1 MASRHSYTVE
11 PMASPAPVVT
21 LPPGRVAPRGR
32 SRVSGRLARPISRG
46 VHPCRAV
53 PAPGVVDAAVDL
65 GISLAGADAVDTFA
79 ASSMADALSGT
90 GIPEWQIYYGFIAG
104 LTPCVIAAYEF
115 GKRIIIQRRCE
126 LCGGSGLI
134 QKGRYMRKCTS
145 CGGFLPWQSWELFF
159 TSDAGNGSR
168 VRAPKGQTSVF
179 YDVEAARKDG
189 AEQAARAREAEAAAG
204 AAKARVKPSSLA
216 SIDFDDDMFV
226 GAGEGAPEPVMQTCD
241 EDDQAAME
249 SVLSTFGAS
258 EKTAT
263 APGEDD
269 EVEERE
275 AAAAAPRRPSTLAS
289 MDLDDD
295 DWMNAD
301 LSAKAAPEPVM
312 QTCDEDDQ
320 AAMESVLSAITGAE
334 KDDRE
339 EEVRR
344 PATLASMDF
353 DDDMLTGS
361 AGEGG
366 FEPVMQTCDEDDQAA
381 MESVLF
387 RFNGQNEIESVEEKR
402 KPSTLASI
410 DFDDDMFV
418 GAGDGVPEPVMQTC
432 DEDDQAAME
441 NVLSTFGTKRRDA
454 AADNDD
460 DDEGKGGRRD
470 VLAGCVA
477 LFSALALAPTA
488 TAADIVDTGGY
499 MSFEE
504 LEARARAAYRAKRL
518 DEARDLLTRI
528 IGMEPED
535 GTWRERRAQ
544 VLVDLK
550 QFQAAIEDFDA
561 AESLYDKDYKSLGLF
576 SNRALAREG
585 LSDWSGAVRDYTECI
600 NLSREIGGVPPYV
613 LNSRGNAFSSLGRY
627 DEALGDYEE
636 AAKTFQVMKN
646 LSGAIYARSNAALT
660 LAELGRD
667 EEAMREMEAVARRAA
682 GSIDMRAALAAMHWS
697 RGEEDEAE
705 RDWNWACEKINS
717 GVLTEGGPA
726 LDGCALYRDS
736 DWLGRIR
743 RWPPSMVSKMDDFI
757 RLRKPSN
764 A

>member
-1 MASRHSYTVE
+1 
-11 PMASPAPVVT
+11 MASPAPVVT

-189 AEQAARAREAEAAAG
+189 AEQAARAREMEAAAG

-226 GAGEGAPEPVMQTCD
+226 GAGAGAPEPVMQTCD

-249 SVLSTFGAS
+249 SVLSTFG
-258 EKTAT
+258 

-295 DWMNAD
+295 EWMNAD

-344 PATLASMDF
+344 PGTLASMDF

-477 LFSALALAPTA
+477 LLSALALAPTA

>member
-1 MASRHSYTVE
+1 MA
-11 PMASPAPVVT
+11 
-21 LPPGRVAPRGR
+21 PGRVAPRGR

-79 ASSMADALSGT
+79 ASSMADALSDT

-104 LTPCVIAAYEF
+104 LSPFVIAAYEF
-115 GKRIIIQRRCE
+115 GKRIIIQRQCE

-134 QKGRYMRKCTS
+134 QKGRYSRKCTS

-189 AEQAARAREAEAAAG
+189 AEQAARIREREAAAG

-226 GAGEGAPEPVMQTCD
+226 GAGVG
-241 EDDQAAME
+241 
-249 SVLSTFGAS
+249 
-258 EKTAT
+258 
-263 APGEDD
+263 
-269 EVEERE
+269 
-275 AAAAAPRRPSTLAS
+275 
-289 MDLDDD
+289 
-295 DWMNAD
+295 
-301 LSAKAAPEPVM
+301 APEPVM

-320 AAMESVLSAITGAE
+320 AAMESVLSAITGGAE
-334 KDDRE
+334 KDKRE

-387 RFNGQNEIESVEEKR
+387 RFDARNEIESVEEKR
-402 KPSTLASI
+402 KPSSLASI
-410 DFDDDMFV
+410 DFDDDMFI
-418 GAGDGVPEPVMQTC
+418 GAGDGAPEPVMQTC

-441 NVLSTFGTKRRDA
+441 SVLSTFGAKKQ
-454 AADNDD
+454 DD
-460 DDEGKGGRRD
+460 DDDDGDDDGKGGRRD

-477 LFSALALAPTA
+477 LLSALALAPTA

-561 AESLYDKDYKSLGLF
+561 AESLYDKDYKSLGLL

-613 LNSRGNAFSSLGRY
+613 LNSRGNALSSLGRY

-636 AAKTFQVMKN
+636 AAKTFQVMHN

-667 EEAMREMEAVARRAA
+667 EEAIREMEAVARRAA
-682 GSIDMRAALAAMHWS
+682 GSIDMRAALAAMRWS

>member
-1 MASRHSYTVE
+1 
-11 PMASPAPVVT
+11 MASPAPVVT

-226 GAGEGAPEPVMQTCD
+226 GAGAGAPEPVMQTCD

-344 PATLASMDF
+344 PGTLASMDF

-477 LFSALALAPTA
+477 LLSALALAPTA

>member
-1 MASRHSYTVE
+1 LA
-11 PMASPAPVVT
+11 
-21 LPPGRVAPRGR
+21 PGRVAPRGR

-79 ASSMADALSGT
+79 ASSMADALSDT

-104 LTPCVIAAYEF
+104 LSPFVIAAYEF
-115 GKRIIIQRRCE
+115 GKRIIIQRQCE

-134 QKGRYMRKCTS
+134 QKGRYSRKCTS

-189 AEQAARAREAEAAAG
+189 AEQAARIREREAAAG

-226 GAGEGAPEPVMQTCD
+226 GAGDG
-241 EDDQAAME
+241 
-249 SVLSTFGAS
+249 
-258 EKTAT
+258 
-263 APGEDD
+263 
-269 EVEERE
+269 
-275 AAAAAPRRPSTLAS
+275 
-289 MDLDDD
+289 
-295 DWMNAD
+295 
-301 LSAKAAPEPVM
+301 APEPVM

-320 AAMESVLSAITGAE
+320 AAMESVLSAITGGAE
-334 KDDRE
+334 KDKRE

-387 RFNGQNEIESVEEKR
+387 RFDARNEIESVEEKR

-418 GAGDGVPEPVMQTC
+418 GAGDGAPEPVMQTC

-441 NVLSTFGTKRRDA
+441 SVLSTFGAKKQDG
-454 AADNDD
+454 DEDD
-460 DDEGKGGRRD
+460 DDDGKGGRRD

-477 LFSALALAPTA
+477 LLSALALAPTA
-488 TAADIVDTGGY
+488 TAADIVDSGGY

-561 AESLYDKDYKSLGLF
+561 AESLYDKDYKSLGLL

-613 LNSRGNAFSSLGRY
+613 LNSRGNALSSLGRY

-636 AAKTFQVMKN
+636 AAKTFQVMHN

-667 EEAMREMEAVARRAA
+667 EEAIREMEAVARRAA
-682 GSIDMRAALAAMHWS
+682 GSIDMRAALAAMRWS

>member
-1 MASRHSYTVE
+1 
-11 PMASPAPVVT
+11 
-21 LPPGRVAPRGR
+21 
-32 SRVSGRLARPISRG
+32 
-46 VHPCRAV
+46 
-53 PAPGVVDAAVDL
+53 
-65 GISLAGADAVDTFA
+65 
-79 ASSMADALSGT
+79 
-90 GIPEWQIYYGFIAG
+90 
-104 LTPCVIAAYEF
+104 
-115 GKRIIIQRRCE
+115 
-126 LCGGSGLI
+126 
-134 QKGRYMRKCTS
+134 
-145 CGGFLPWQSWELFF
+145 
-159 TSDAGNGSR
+159 
-168 VRAPKGQTSVF
+168 
-179 YDVEAARKDG
+179 
-189 AEQAARAREAEAAAG
+189 
-204 AAKARVKPSSLA
+204 
-216 SIDFDDDMFV
+216 
-226 GAGEGAPEPVMQTCD
+226 VMQTCD

-258 EKTAT
+258 GKTAT

-344 PATLASMDF
+344 PGTLASMDF

-477 LFSALALAPTA
+477 LLSALALAPTA

>member
-1 MASRHSYTVE
+1 
-11 PMASPAPVVT
+11 MASPAPVVT

-226 GAGEGAPEPVMQTCD
+226 GAGDGVPEPVMQTCD

-477 LFSALALAPTA
+477 LLSALALAPTA

>member
-1 MASRHSYTVE
+1 
-11 PMASPAPVVT
+11 MASPAPVVS
-21 LPPGRVAPRGR
+21 LAPGRVAPRGR

-189 AEQAARAREAEAAAG
+189 AEQAARAREMEAAAG
-204 AAKARVKPSSLA
+204 AAKARVKPSS
-216 SIDFDDDMFV
+216 
-226 GAGEGAPEPVMQTCD
+226 
-241 EDDQAAME
+241 
-249 SVLSTFGAS
+249 
-258 EKTAT
+258 
-263 APGEDD
+263 
-269 EVEERE
+269 
-275 AAAAAPRRPSTLAS
+275 
-289 MDLDDD
+289 
-295 DWMNAD
+295 
-301 LSAKAAPEPVM
+301 
-312 QTCDEDDQ
+312 
-320 AAMESVLSAITGAE
+320 
-334 KDDRE
+334 
-339 EEVRR
+339 
-344 PATLASMDF
+344 
-353 DDDMLTGS
+353 
-361 AGEGG
+361 
-366 FEPVMQTCDEDDQAA
+366 
-381 MESVLF
+381 
-387 RFNGQNEIESVEEKR
+387 
-402 KPSTLASI
+402 LASI

-460 DDEGKGGRRD
+460 DDEEGKGGRRD

-477 LFSALALAPTA
+477 LLSALALAPTA

>member
-1 MASRHSYTVE
+1 
-11 PMASPAPVVT
+11 MASPAPVVT

-104 LTPCVIAAYEF
+104 LTPCAIAAYEF

-189 AEQAARAREAEAAAG
+189 AEQAARAREMEAAAG

-226 GAGEGAPEPVMQTCD
+226 GAGAGAPEPVMQTCD

-249 SVLSTFGAS
+249 SVLSTFG
-258 EKTAT
+258 

-301 LSAKAAPEPVM
+301 LSAKAAP
-312 QTCDEDDQ
+312 
-320 AAMESVLSAITGAE
+320 
-334 KDDRE
+334 
-339 EEVRR
+339 
-344 PATLASMDF
+344 
-353 DDDMLTGS
+353 
-361 AGEGG
+361 
-366 FEPVMQTCDEDDQAA
+366 EPVMQTCDEDDQAA

-477 LFSALALAPTA
+477 LLSALALAPTA

-660 LAELGRD
+660 LAELRRD

>member
-1 MASRHSYTVE
+1 
-11 PMASPAPVVT
+11 MASPAPVVT
-21 LPPGRVAPRGR
+21 LAPGRVAPRGR

-189 AEQAARAREAEAAAG
+189 AEQAARAREMEAAAG

-226 GAGEGAPEPVMQTCD
+226 GAGAGAPEPVMQTCD

-410 DFDDDMFV
+410 DFDDDMLV
-418 GAGDGVPEPVMQTC
+418 GAGDGIPEPVMQTC

-460 DDEGKGGRRD
+460 DDDEGKGGRRD

-477 LFSALALAPTA
+477 LLSALALAPTA

>member
-1 MASRHSYTVE
+1 
-11 PMASPAPVVT
+11 MASPAPVVT
-21 LPPGRVAPRGR
+21 LAPGRVAPRGR

-189 AEQAARAREAEAAAG
+189 AEQAARAREMEAAAG

-226 GAGEGAPEPVMQTCD
+226 GAGAG
-241 EDDQAAME
+241 
-249 SVLSTFGAS
+249 
-258 EKTAT
+258 
-263 APGEDD
+263 
-269 EVEERE
+269 
-275 AAAAAPRRPSTLAS
+275 
-289 MDLDDD
+289 
-295 DWMNAD
+295 
-301 LSAKAAPEPVM
+301 APEPVM

-320 AAMESVLSAITGAE
+320 AAMESVLSAIAGAE

-441 NVLSTFGTKRRDA
+441 SVLSTFGTKRRDA

-697 RGEEDEAE
+697 RGEEDETE

-726 LDGCALYRDS
+726 LDSCALYRDS

>member
-1 MASRHSYTVE
+1 
-11 PMASPAPVVT
+11 MASPAPVVT

-189 AEQAARAREAEAAAG
+189 AEQAARAREMEAAAG

-226 GAGEGAPEPVMQTCD
+226 GAGDGVPEPVMQTCD

-258 EKTAT
+258 GKTAT

-344 PATLASMDF
+344 PGTLASMDF

-477 LFSALALAPTA
+477 LLSALALAPTA